1 MTGDEAY
8 ARRLAMSRGVNPPP
22 AAETGEEAY
31 QRRLAM
37 SQSQRY
43 EEPTSTTSFVEVEN
57 QDASV
62 AAMITVCCAPSLGL
76 LLLHADMGS
85 KILFNVICTYLLRA
99 PIATLHPSLPKIHT
113 DQV

>member
-1 MTGDEAY
+1 MVNASMTGDEAY

-62 AAMITVCCAPSLGL
+62 ARETSP
-76 LLLHADMGS
+76 
-85 KILFNVICTYLLRA
+85 
-99 PIATLHPSLPKIHT
+99 
-113 DQV
+113 